1 MLASRRQL
9 RERGVVGMNERNA
22 NFVQRFNRRSH
33 YPLVD
38 DKLQTK
44 RLAMASGIAV
54 PELYAV
60 LRTPAD
66 TRDLAE
72 RVAGREQFV
81 IKPAHGSGGDGIM
94 VVTSRNARRAELF
107 RLSDGSVVS
116 ESDIRYHVTNI
127 ISGRYSLGGHRDC
140 AMIEY
145 CVQADP
151 VFTDI
156 AHNGVPDVRVLV
168 FRGYP
173 AMAMVRLPTR
183 ESKGKANLHQ
193 GAVGAGVDL
202 STGHT
207 VFAVHDSQAVEE
219 HPDTGALVTGIAVP
233 HWQTL
238 LELAA
243 SCYELTGLGYL
254 GVDLVLDRDRG
265 PLILELNARPGL
277 GIQIANRMGLRARLS
292 VLEDQSAGASVAER
306 LEFVHREF
314 GATVEAG

>member
-1 MLASRRQL
+1 MFAKRKHL
-9 RERGVVGMNERNA
+9 RERGVMGMNERNA
-22 NFVQRFNRRSH
+22 DFVQYFNQRSR

-44 RLAMASGIAV
+44 RLALASGMAV

-60 LRTPAD
+60 MSTPSD
-66 TRDLAE
+66 TRDFADA
-72 RVAGREQFV
+72 VAGREQFV
-81 IKPAHGSGGDGIM
+81 IKPTHGSGGDGIM
-94 VVTSRNARRAELF
+94 VVTGRNLRRPGLF
-107 RLSDGSVVS
+107 RLADGSVIS
-116 ESDIRYHVTNI
+116 EADIRYHITNI

-151 VFTDI
+151 VFADI
-156 AHNGVPDVRVLV
+156 AHHGVPDIRVLV

-193 GAVGAGVDL
+193 GAVGAGIDL
-202 STGHT
+202 LSGRTLY
-207 VFAVHDSQAVEE
+207 AVHDSRSVDE
-219 HPDTGALVTGIAVP
+219 HPDTGALVTGIEVP
-233 HWQTL
+233 HWETL

-243 SCYELTGLGYL
+243 SCYDLTGLGYL
-254 GVDLVLDRDRG
+254 GVDLVLDREHG

-277 GIQIANRMGLRARLS
+277 GIQIANRTGLSSRLAVLKNRAEAVPVADRLAF
-292 VLEDQSAGASVAER
+292 VRDAFGTEPDAG
-306 LEFVHREF
+306 
-314 GATVEAG
+314 

>member
-1 MLASRRQL
+1 MFASSRHL
-9 RERGVVGMNERNA
+9 RERGVMGMNERNA
-22 NFVQRFNRRSH
+22 NFVQRFNQRSH

-60 LRTPAD
+60 MSTPAD

-81 IKPAHGSGGDGIM
+81 IKPTHGSGGDGIM
-94 VVTSRNARRAELF
+94 VITGRNVRRAGLY

-151 VFTDI
+151 VFAEV

-193 GAVGAGVDL
+193 GAVGAGIDL
-202 STGHT
+202 STGRT
-207 VFAVHDSQAVEE
+207 VYAVHDSQAVEE
-219 HPDTGALVTGIAVP
+219 HPDTGALVTGIEVP

-243 SCYELTGLGYL
+243 SCYDLTGLGYL

-277 GIQIANRMGLRARLS
+277 GIQIANRMGLRTRLAM
-292 VLEDQSAGASVAER
+292 LEERPDGLPVAER
-306 LEFVHREF
+306 LKFVRTEF
-314 GATVEAG
+314 GVSAQAD